1 MSQRLK
7 WPPQPP
13 KLNPVVDPH
22 DLVERKLHIMDLH
35 QHLQQLNDAVVSI
48 GTKIFQ
54 HLDEASA
61 QRAVLKAK
69 KSASKVQ
76 LINGIQARAGGQ

>member
-7 WPPQPP
+7 WPLQPP

-22 DLVERKLHIMDLH
+22 DLVERKLHIMDV
-35 QHLQQLNDAVVSI
+35 HLQQLNDAVVSI

>member
-13 KLNPVVDPH
+13 KHNPVVDPH
-22 DLVERKLHIMDLH
+22 DLVERKLHIMDV
-35 QHLQQLNDAVVSI
+35 HLQQLNDAVVSI

>member
-22 DLVERKLHIMDLH
+22 DLVERKLHIMDV
-35 QHLQQLNDAVVSI
+35 HLQQLNDAVVSI

-61 QRAVLKAK
+61 QKAVLKAK

>member
-13 KLNPVVDPH
+13 KLNPVVDAH
-22 DLVERKLHIMDLH
+22 DLVERKLHIMDV
-35 QHLQQLNDAVVSI
+35 HLQQLNDAVVSI

>member
-22 DLVERKLHIMDLH
+22 VLVERKLHIMDV
-35 QHLQQLNDAVVSI
+35 HLQQLNDAVVSI